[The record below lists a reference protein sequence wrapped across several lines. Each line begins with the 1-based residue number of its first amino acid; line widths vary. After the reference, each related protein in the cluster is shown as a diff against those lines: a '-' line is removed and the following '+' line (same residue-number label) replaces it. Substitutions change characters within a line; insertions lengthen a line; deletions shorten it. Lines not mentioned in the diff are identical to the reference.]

1 MPAALETIEIDVDDL
16 EQLRLELGQIKSQLT
31 SELGGSDTPGNLR
44 RGFEHMESGMSQRID
59 GLCMRFA
66 KLEAYLMG
74 TSDRDNPGLL
84 IRIDRIEERQVIRDK
99 QAKAMW
105 AVIAAISA
113 AVIAEIV
120 GIAI

>member
-1 MPAALETIEIDVDDL
+1 MDDL
-16 EQLRLELGQIKSQLT
+16 EQLRMELAQIKSHLT
-31 SELGGSDTPGNLR
+31 AELGGSDAPGNLR
-44 RGFEHMESGMSQRID
+44 RGIEHMESAMSQRID

-74 TSDRDNPGLL
+74 TSGRDNPGLL
-84 IRIDRIEERQVIRDK
+84 IRIDRIEERQVVRDK

-105 AVIAAISA
+105 AIIAAISA
-113 AVIAEIV
+113 AVIAELV